1 MTDDLEM
8 RFWGDCSNTF
18 GEELKQLV
26 YLDRMGF
33 QSISTWRSPVSFDAG
48 GKSFIDI
55 GGGPC
60 SALLKFENAGRRI
73 VVDPGDYPSW
83 VAHRYAQ
90 CKIIFT
96 RGRGEDLLDYFT
108 QLSLPTF
115 DVALIY
121 NCLQHVDSPERIIRN
136 AKTVA
141 RELKMFEW
149 IDIPP
154 HDGHPWMLTESL
166 LNEWTGQKG
175 TVEEMNEG
183 GCVGRAWYL

>member
-1 MTDDLEM
+1 MVDDLEM
-8 RFWGDCSNTF
+8 RFWGNCSNTF

-33 QSISTWRSPVSFDAG
+33 HPSPTWRSPVSFDGG
-48 GKSFIDI
+48 GKSYLDI

-60 SALLKFENAGRRI
+60 SVLLKFENAPRRA

-83 VAHRYAQ
+83 VATRYAQ
-90 CKIIFT
+90 CSIIYV
-96 RGRGEDLLDYFT
+96 RSRGEEIGDLTY
-108 QLSLPTF
+108 PTF

-121 NCLQHVDSPERIIRN
+121 NCLQHVEDPERIVRN

-141 RELKMFEW
+141 KGLKIFEW

-154 HDGHPWMLTESL
+154 HEGHPWMLTEAL
-166 LNEWTGQKG
+166 LNEWTGRKG
-175 TVEEMNEG
+175 TVEEMNES